1 MSLRLNT
8 PCDCDGFCPYDA
20 EYFSSCEWFCG
31 ADEPEDYPPEDW
43 EEEDCDDE
51 YYEEDSIEMGFNP
64 YIGGYD
70 YDC

>member
-1 MSLRLNT
+1 MSLRQNT

-20 EYFSSCEWFCG
+20 EYYNTCEYYCG
-31 ADEPEDYPPEDW
+31 AESDDYPPEDW

-51 YYEEDSIEMGFNP
+51 YYEEGSIEMGFNP